1 MQPTTDCL
9 VYLTDPPFFCVTLAD
24 IEIVHLERVQFG
36 LKNFDLVIVLKDFSK
51 TPLHINSIPMDQ
63 IENVKEWL
71 EYDSYNPVL
80 LMFVSLKDP
89 LICRGCKS

>member
-9 VYLTDPPFFCVTLAD
+9 VYLTDPPFFCVTLSD

-36 LKNFDLVIVLKDFSK
+36 LKNFDLVIVLKDFAV

-71 EYDSYNPVL
+71 EFVFPYPVL
-80 LMFVSLKDP
+80 SMYVLPKVPSTYPGFRS
-89 LICRGCKS
+89 